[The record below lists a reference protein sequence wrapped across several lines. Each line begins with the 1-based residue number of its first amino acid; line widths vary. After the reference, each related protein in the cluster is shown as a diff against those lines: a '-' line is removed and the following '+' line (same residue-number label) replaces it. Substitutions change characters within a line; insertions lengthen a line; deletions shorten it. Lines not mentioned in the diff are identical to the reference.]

1 MPPPRDDQYISL
13 SPTESPVDD
22 ADMESGAVALGP
34 ASQVEC
40 QELRKG
46 LTRLPADTPRTPGP
60 KSVDF
65 QQFCDR
71 LRTDLPGD
79 SHGRGSFDTSA
90 RFVAGDPGAR
100 FGDSAPLEYEVTGEI
115 GHPHWELIFEYILR
129 QCGYLVDFHTVY
141 VMVDNRELANHK
153 RRDPSLPHWP
163 AAARWWHSRLKL
175 IGPHKEKTEL
185 FLFPISA
192 ATGLHHV
199 HPTWA
204 GTFVL
209 AALVAMFL
217 GSTSYCLIAIVCRLP
232 CLKVKTCGRRLSWH
246 DIQHILKVAFQRR
259 THCGLS
265 HDFAQI
271 HGWCTHSIVSAALEW
286 GKGPLW

>member
-13 SPTESPVDD
+13 SPTESRVED
-22 ADMESGAVALGP
+22 ADMESGAGARGP

-115 GHPHWELIFEYILR
+115 GHPHWGLIFEYILR

-192 ATGLHHV
+192 ANTMCTPPGL
-199 HPTWA
+199 
-204 GTFVL
+204 
-209 AALVAMFL
+209 ALSCWLPWWLCFL

-232 CLKVKTCGRRLSWH
+232 CLKLKTCGRRLSWH
-246 DIQHILKVAFQRR
+246 DIQHILEVAFQRR

-271 HGWCTHSIVSAALEW
+271 HGWCTHSIESAALEW

>member
-13 SPTESPVDD
+13 SPTESPVED
-22 ADMESGAVALGP
+22 ADMESGAVALP
-34 ASQVEC
+34 APQVEC

-100 FGDSAPLEYEVTGEI
+100 FGDSAPLEYEVTGEN

-199 HPTWA
+199 QHFRA
-204 GTFVL
+204 GCTGGYVSRDQL
-209 AALVAMFL
+209 
-217 GSTSYCLIAIVCRLP
+217 
-232 CLKVKTCGRRLSWH
+232 
-246 DIQHILKVAFQRR
+246 R
-259 THCGLS
+259 TAG
-265 HDFAQI
+265 
-271 HGWCTHSIVSAALEW
+271 
-286 GKGPLW
+286 